1 MGETFPENEK
11 QTHFRELSL
20 TPRPPLP
27 KMKSKGIFGRG
38 GEYQFLIPF
47 PPLLKSVFLFRRG
60 G

>member
-27 KMKSKGIFGRG
+27 KVKSRRIFGSC
-38 GEYQFLIPF
+38 PS
-47 PPLLKSVFLFRRG
+47 PPDPLSRK
-60 G
+60 